1 MMKMHN
7 SMRSLSKQIRIKEA
21 LEDNLYW
28 KLDNWF
34 KNYIDGNYNFIYVV
48 TQCRQSKPN
57 KDTIKFMLDTINFD
71 IVKFIDYIMDNVDGS
86 LEIDDYPYIMQKTID
101 TIIAN
106 KTNDYNTE
114 EN

>member
-1 MMKMHN
+1 
-7 SMRSLSKQIRIKEA
+7 MRSLSKHIKINEA
-21 LEDNLYW
+21 LEDNLFW

-34 KNYIDGNYNFIYVV
+34 KNDIDGKNNFINVV

>member
-1 MMKMHN
+1 
-7 SMRSLSKQIRIKEA
+7 MRTLSKYKLINEA

-34 KNYIDGNYNFIYVV
+34 KDDIDGKQNFINVV
-48 TQCRQSKPN
+48 SQCRQSRPN
-57 KDTIKFMLDTINFD
+57 KETIKFMLDTIKFD
-71 IVKFIDYIMDNVDGS
+71 IFKFVDFIMDNIAGA
-86 LEIDDYPYIMQKTID
+86 LEINDYPYIMQKTIE

>member
-1 MMKMHN
+1 
-7 SMRSLSKQIRIKEA
+7 MRSLSKHIRINEA

-34 KNYIDGNYNFIYVV
+34 KNDIDGKNNFINVV
-48 TQCRQSKPN
+48 TQCRQRKPN
-57 KDTIKFMLDTINFD
+57 KDTINFMLHTINFD

-86 LEIDDYPYIMQKTID
+86 LEIDDYPYIMQQTID